1 MLYDTV
7 AEYDTAIAEA
17 RISLRRSL
25 LVGLHSKNVTDGG
38 TERTNS
44 EVDMDKVRAYIS
56 LLIRERKMLTST
68 IDGRVIGAGW

>member
-17 RISLRRSL
+17 RISLRRSM
-25 LVGLHSKNVTDGG
+25 LVGLHSKNVSDGG

-44 EVDMDKVRAYIS
+44 EVDFDKISAYIAQLQREKK
-56 LLIRERKMLTST
+56 LLTTNQDCKP
-68 IDGRVIGAGW
+68 IGVGW

>member
-7 AEYDTAIAEA
+7 AEYNTAIAEA

-25 LVGLHSKNVTDGG
+25 LVGQHSKNVTDGG

-44 EVDMDKVRAYIS
+44 EFDPDKVQAYIAQ
-56 LLIRERKMLTST
+56 LIRERDMLSST
-68 IDGRVIGAGW
+68 LGGRVIGAGW